1 MVLLGG
7 LGDAGTTWVLV
18 LLTWTSR
25 GGGTHISVPSLF
37 PLSHPSLP
45 LFRLS
50 ATTPASPAAGHH
62 RLHNPII
69 HRHLPTVIVHT
80 AAPPLGAR
88 PLRPFWR
95 RPRRVYWVRAAT
107 PVPGVLGGRRGLGEA
122 AGPMTTLTSGRA
134 IVAPPVQSVAA
145 DGRQGQQGPMAT
157 PSAGPVGD

>member
-1 MVLLGG
+1 M
-7 LGDAGTTWVLV
+7 V
-18 LLTWTSR
+18 LLTWTPR
-25 GGGTHISVPSLF
+25 GSGTHISVPSLF
-37 PLSHPSLP
+37 PPSHPSLLLK

-50 ATTPASPAAGHH
+50 ATTLMA
-62 RLHNPII
+62 RLHLC
-69 HRHLPTVIVHT
+69 HRYSGRRPSPPTQPHHPPSFAHGHRAHSCPSPRRT
-80 AAPPLGAR
+80 A

-145 DGRQGQQGPMAT
+145 DGKQGRQGPMAA